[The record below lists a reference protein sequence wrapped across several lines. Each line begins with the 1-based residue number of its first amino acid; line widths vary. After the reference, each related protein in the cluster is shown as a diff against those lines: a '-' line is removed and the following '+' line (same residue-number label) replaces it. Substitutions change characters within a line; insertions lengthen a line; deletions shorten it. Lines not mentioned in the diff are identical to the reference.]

1 MGFVTPTQSDDSK
14 LYYIIKV
21 VYLDVSDF
29 CVLIFPVLLVRLI
42 VSFREIYI
50 IKENRT
56 KCKKKNT
63 NQYFWLIFIIRTV
76 QISVKSHRT
85 I

>member
-56 KCKKKNT
+56 KCNR
-63 NQYFWLIFIIRTV
+63 IFGHFTSLK
-76 QISVKSHRT
+76 Q
-85 I
+85 